1 MDEETLVPL
10 SDATR
15 IAVDYGTH
23 AERKQ
28 KRYWQ
33 AGLNLEVAIALSIG
47 CSGTQLGPILKDR
60 ATATSTERAAPTLA
74 DQATPTPTE
83 RAVPTPVDQAT
94 PTPVEQAVPTPVDQV
109 TPTPMEQATPTPMN
123 QAAPALA
130 DQGNGETEYAL
141 SLEALYP
148 GALDVSTQLALG
160 TILLEETGNA
170 VTPEQA
176 AILLPLWQSLQ
187 GGVMAPAEV
196 NAVLK
201 QIEETMGQEQLATI
215 AGMQLTQGDL
225 RAWMQEQGMGEGF
238 AGPGGGPG
246 LPPDELATRRAES
259 GDMSEEERAN
269 LRATIE
275 AGGGMPGGGQPG
287 NLSEEERANLR
298 ATMEAGGGALG
309 GARGGGG
316 AGGGPLG
323 FLLNPLIER
332 LTQRA
337 AE

>member
-1 MDEETLVPL
+1 MGEETLIPL

-15 IAVDYGTH
+15 IAVSYGTY

-33 AGLNLEVAIALSIG
+33 TGLNLGLAIALSIG
-47 CSGTQLGPILKDR
+47 CSSTQLGPILKDR
-60 ATATSTERAAPTLA
+60 ATATSTK
-74 DQATPTPTE
+74 QAVPTPTE
-83 RAVPTPVDQAT
+83 QATPVPAEQAVPIRVDQATSTPMEQAVSTPVDQAT
-94 PTPVEQAVPTPVDQV
+94 PTP
-109 TPTPMEQATPTPMN
+109 MN
-123 QAAPALA
+123 QAVPALA
-130 DQGNGETEYAL
+130 DQGKGETESAL

-160 TILLEETGNA
+160 TILLEETENA

-176 AILLPLWQSLQ
+176 ATLFPLWQSLQ
-187 GGVMAPAEV
+187 ESAMTQAEV
-196 NAVLK
+196 NAVLE
-201 QIEETMGQEQLATI
+201 QIEETMGQEQLASI

-225 RAWMQEQGMGEGF
+225 RAWMQGQGMGEGF

-246 LPPDELATRRAES
+246 LPPDEL

-269 LRATIE
+269 LRATME
-275 AGGGMPGGGQPG
+275 AERGMPGGGSG

-298 ATMEAGGGALG
+298 ATMEAGGSAPG
-309 GARGGGG
+309 GGPGG
-316 AGGGPLG
+316 AGGRGGAGRGPFD
-323 FLLNPLIER
+323 FLLTPLIEE
-332 LTQRA
+332 LIQRA